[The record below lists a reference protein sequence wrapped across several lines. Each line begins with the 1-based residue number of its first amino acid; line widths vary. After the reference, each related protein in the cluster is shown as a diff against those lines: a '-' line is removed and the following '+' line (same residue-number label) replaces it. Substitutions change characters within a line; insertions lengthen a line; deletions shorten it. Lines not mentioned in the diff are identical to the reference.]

1 MALLQRDTYVLR
13 VQYKDPAD
21 ETTMVAADVPDSLL
35 MEAGTAWFVTQQV
48 PRLVVVDGERLT
60 HIFVNYTDDTL
71 LVNVDLSQDPTIIPE
86 DELDLPV
93 GIRNEMDEIL
103 ASFKLVTP

>member
-1 MALLQRDTYVLR
+1 MAVLQRDTYVLR
-13 VQYKDPAD
+13 VQYKVPAD

-35 MEAGTAWFVTQQV
+35 MEAGTAWFVGQQV
-48 PRLVVVDGERLT
+48 PQLVIVDEERLT
-60 HIFVNYTDDTL
+60 HIFVSYTDDTL
-71 LVNVDLSQDPTIIPE
+71 LVNVDLSQDPTIIAE

-93 GIRNEMDEIL
+93 GIRNEMDKIL